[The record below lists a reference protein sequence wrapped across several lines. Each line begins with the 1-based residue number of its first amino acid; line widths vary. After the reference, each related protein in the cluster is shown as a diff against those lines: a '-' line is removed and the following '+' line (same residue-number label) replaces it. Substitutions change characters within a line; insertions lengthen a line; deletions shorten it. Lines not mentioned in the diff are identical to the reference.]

1 MIAIYKREL
10 KAYFH
15 TFIGALFIGA
25 NLFLMGIYFSVYNL
39 FMGYPHIGYPLS
51 AVVFLFLISIPILT
65 MRILSEERKQKTDQL
80 ILTSPVSVTGIV
92 VGKFLALA
100 TIFTIPVVIISIYP
114 LLLSMFGTVALGE
127 SYVALLGYYL
137 YGLSCIAICMLIS
150 SLTESQVIAAVLSFA
165 VLFLG
170 YVMSGI
176 CTMIS
181 STGNVLTTILSA
193 FDTLCRFEDM
203 LNGSL
208 QLSSVVYY
216 ISVIVLALI
225 FTVQS
230 IQKRRYHVS
239 KNTFALSGYSSA
251 VLIISTVVI
260 VLFNMAVAKMPM
272 KYTVFD
278 VTTNKLYSLTEE
290 TIQLVSELTED
301 INIYVIVNDKQADE
315 LVDTTLQQYAAL
327 NNHIKVSYIDPAV
340 NPQFYTKYTE
350 DGINSNSI
358 IVESSKR
365 SKVIDYS
372 EIYQSEMDYYTYSY
386 TTTGYDGE
394 GQVTSAIAYV
404 TTDDIPMV
412 YLVEGHGENQFDS
425 SFLSIIEKSNAAY
438 QTINLM
444 DYEKIPEDAGCV
456 VINAPSADFSD
467 DDTDKM
473 INYMEQG
480 GDVLLVSGY
489 TGEAMPNF
497 EKLLE
502 FYGVE
507 VSEGMIIEG
516 DLNYYY
522 QDPFYLLPEVVYDTV
537 TESVYNSGAYV
548 FVPYAQGLTYE
559 EKEKEKEN
567 VTVTPLLS
575 TTKES
580 YLRNNLDAVDTY
592 DKQEDDIDGPFHVG
606 LKCETSTVEGS
617 SLGLIFSSNSLFT
630 PDADSMVAGNNSML
644 FSGSIGAFTEYAVNI
659 AIPVKNYEVEY
670 LTIPQSTL
678 VLLALVTIIVIPFV
692 ILTAGFMVWVVRR
705 KR

>member
-10 KAYFH
+10 RAYFH
-15 TFIGALFIGA
+15 SFIGALFIGA

-51 AVVFLFLISIPILT
+51 AIVFLFLISIPVLT
-65 MRILSEERKQKTDQL
+65 MRILAEERKQKTDQL
-80 ILTSPVSVTGIV
+80 ILTSPVSVAGIV

-100 TIFTIPVVIISIYP
+100 TVFAIPVAIISLYP
-114 LLLSMFGTVALGE
+114 LILGSFGTVAFGE
-127 SYVALLGYYL
+127 SYVALLGYFL
-137 YGLSCIAICMLIS
+137 YGLSCIAVCMLIS

-176 CTMIS
+176 CAMIS
-181 STGNVLTTILSA
+181 TTGNWLTKILSA
-193 FDTLCRFEDM
+193 FDTIGRFDDL

-208 QLSSVVYY
+208 QVSSIIYFISVVL
-216 ISVIVLALI
+216 LALI

-230 IQKRRYHVS
+230 IQKRRYQIS
-239 KNTFALSGYSSA
+239 KRNFSFSGYSSA
-251 VLIISTVVI
+251 VLVISTAVI
-260 VLFNMAVAKMPM
+260 VLCNMVVAKLPV

-278 VTTNKLYSLTEE
+278 VTANQLYSLTDE
-290 TIQLVSELTED
+290 TIALVSELTED
-301 INIYVIVNDKQADE
+301 VNLYVIVGEQQADE
-315 LVDTTLQQYAAL
+315 LLDTTLQNYAAL
-327 NNHIKVSYIDPAV
+327 NSHIHVSYVDPAV
-340 NPQFYTKYTE
+340 NPQFHTQYT
-350 DGINSNSI
+350 DVDISSNSI
-358 IVESSKR
+358 IVESGKR

-394 GQVTSAIAYV
+394 GQITSAIAYV
-404 TTDDIPMV
+404 TTEDVPMV
-412 YLVEGHGENQFDS
+412 YMIEGHGENGFDS
-425 SFLSIIEKSNAAY
+425 NFLSIVEKANVEY

-444 DYEKIPEDAGCV
+444 DYEGIPEDAGCV
-456 VINAPSADFSD
+456 VINAPTADFSE

-473 INYMEQG
+473 LNYMEQG
-480 GDVLLVSGY
+480 GDVLLISGY
-489 TGEAMPNF
+489 TGKALPNF
-497 EKLLE
+497 EKLLA

-507 VSEGMIIEG
+507 VSKGMIIEG
-516 DLNYYY
+516 DMNYYY
-522 QDPFYLLPEVVYDTV
+522 QDPFYLLPDVTYDTV

-559 EKEKEKEN
+559 AMED

-575 TTKES
+575 VTEKS
-580 YLRNNLDAVDTY
+580 YVRDNLDSTNTY
-592 DKQEDDIDGPFHVG
+592 DKQPEDIDGPFDVG
-606 LKCETSTVEGS
+606 LKCEKVTKEES
-617 SLGLIFSSNSLFT
+617 SLALIYSSKSMFT
-630 PDADSMVAGNNSML
+630 QDADTMVAGNNSML

-659 AIPVKNYEVEY
+659 AVPVKNYEVEY

-678 VLLALVTIIVIPFV
+678 VLLALVTVIVIPFV
-692 ILTAGFMVWVVRR
+692 ILAGGFMIWFTRR